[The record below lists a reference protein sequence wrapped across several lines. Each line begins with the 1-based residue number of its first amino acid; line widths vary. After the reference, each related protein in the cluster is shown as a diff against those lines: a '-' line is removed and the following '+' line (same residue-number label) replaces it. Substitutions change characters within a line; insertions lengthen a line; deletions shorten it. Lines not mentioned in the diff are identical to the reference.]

1 MATTITPIEGKVF
14 GATVTDVDLRDL
26 SDGEF
31 ATIKEAFLEHGFLLF
46 PGQHLNEEDSA
57 AFGALWGEL
66 EFAGQPL
73 SNLRKQRDGTMGEIL
88 DIDSQMMRTNVGNE
102 TWHTDSTYKPIASKC
117 AMLSA
122 VVVPDEGGQTELAD
136 TRSAYAEL
144 DQATKDRIADLSA
157 YHSTN
162 FSQAN
167 DLGDFPSSDANG
179 RYGTVYHPE
188 AFLRPLVK
196 VHPETGIPNLFVG
209 RHAFGIPGLSRDESR
224 ELIRSL
230 IDFVVSDERRIYRH
244 DWVPGDTLFW
254 DNRFVLH
261 RARPYDYTKARHL
274 IGTRVAGDPASELA
288 YYPDD
293 PRAEAGREALAAEL
307 ELLRREATDRRYG
320 ATTAAS

>member
-1 MATTITPIEGKVF
+1 MAMTVSPIEGKVF
-14 GATVTDVDLRDL
+14 GATVTDVELRELD
-26 SDGEF
+26 DAGF
-31 ATIKEAFLEHGFLLF
+31 AAIKAAFLEHGFLLF
-46 PGQHLNEEDSA
+46 PGQHLNEDESA
-57 AFGALWGEL
+57 AFGARWGEL

-136 TRSAYAEL
+136 SRSAYAEL
-144 DQATKDRIADLSA
+144 DQATKERIADLSA

-167 DLGDFPSSDANG
+167 DLGDFPSLEADG

-188 AFLRPLVK
+188 AYLRPLVK
-196 VHPETGIPNLFVG
+196 MHPETGLPNIFVG
-209 RHAFGIPGLSRDESR
+209 RHAFGIPGLARDESR
-224 ELIRSL
+224 DLIRSL
-230 IDFVVSDERRIYRH
+230 IDFIVSDERRVYRH
-244 DWVPGDTLFW
+244 EWDPGDTLFW

-274 IGTRVAGDPASELA
+274 IGTRVAGDPATELA

-293 PRAEAGREALAAEL
+293 PRAQAGRDALAAEL
-307 ELLRREATDRRYG
+307 ELLRQEATDRRYG
-320 ATTAAS
+320 ATTASG